1 MTEIGVWCAFAG
13 VLSLQEFKRVSG
25 GVLQYSGAGQ
35 GLDGNG
41 EVRQRSTHT
50 RLYLGEG
57 THHLLKSIRN
67 R

>member
-1 MTEIGVWCAFAG
+1 

-25 GVLQYSGAGQ
+25 GVLQYSAAGQ
-35 GLDGNG
+35 GLDGHAK
-41 EVRQRSTHT
+41 VRQRSTHT

-67 R
+67 